1 MVRQRG
7 ETSAKWQRSAERLE
21 KLQKLAGGM
30 LSLMMSKIVSVG
42 SWGTGEGIVDSS
54 SCVRREGQCRF
65 LSSLWDHTSAE
76 GQLR

>member
-54 SCVRREGQCRF
+54 SCVREGQCRF